1 METYTVKITGDISEY
16 QQREDAISEFSKLF
30 SISVAQAENTLKK
43 APIAIKKGI
52 TLEKA
57 DQFKEA
63 LIGIGVECI
72 VISTAR
78 ENDAA
83 AETKANA
90 LENEA
95 TSPIPS
101 ATENVVVSAE
111 EESTEEESIAE
122 EDSVSPS
129 TTVSSESVGEQTF
142 RGLNFTIEGEPD
154 YGFVTVQLPANEMI
168 KVESSAMATMD
179 TNLQMKTKFKGGIGR
194 MVTGESLFINEFTA
208 EGAPGE
214 IGIAPGAPGD
224 LSHQYLDNQ
233 TIFLQNSA
241 FVACSKD
248 VNVETKWQG
257 LTKGFFSGE
266 SLFLIRCSGVGDL
279 WFNTYGAI
287 IEIDITEDYV
297 VDTGNIVGFTEGL
310 DYKITKVGG
319 YKSLFFSGEGFVCR
333 FSGKGKVWIQ
343 TRGVDALVGWAHWF
357 RPIKT
362 SNG

>member
-16 QQREDAISEFSKLF
+16 QQREDAIPAFAKLF
-30 SISVAQAENTLKK
+30 SISVAQAENTFKK
-43 APIAIKKGI
+43 APVAIKKDI

-72 VISTAR
+72 VISSVR
-78 ENDAA
+78 DNEVVDSKENIV
-83 AETKANA
+83 
-90 LENEA
+90 ENEA
-95 TSPIPS
+95 TNPVASDAVNEIVND
-101 ATENVVVSAE
+101 TEDTEDTEVVSAVV
-111 EESTEEESIAE
+111 ESA
-122 EDSVSPS
+122 
-129 TTVSSESVGEQTF
+129 GEKTF
-142 RGLNFTIEGEPD
+142 RGLNFTIEGDPD

-241 FVACSKD
+241 FVACSND

-333 FSGKGKVWIQ
+333 FSGQGKVWIQ

-362 SNG
+362 NNG